1 MDLSGVSKKVDTNVE
16 YAREMYR
23 LDKKK
28 EELKELEKQL
38 KQSRRSPHKRGLEES
53 QEVEDSESYVN
64 ELFSKFP
71 QK

>member
-38 KQSRRSPHKRGLEES
+38 KQSRRSPNRRGLEES

-64 ELFSKFP
+64 ELFTKFA